1 MTDDQLLADCQ
12 VLLVDD
18 EDGFREALARRLRH
32 RGVVVAECSS
42 GQQTFDWFAAGND
55 AHVVL
60 LDIKLGDMDG
70 RDVLRQLMTHALP
83 PAVIILSGHAYTDI
97 ALEAMQAGASDYLL
111 KPCPMDDLLERIE
124 NAYDRL
130 MERRNA

>member
-1 MTDDQLLADCQ
+1 MEESSFVSCRLLLA
-12 VLLVDD
+12 DD

-32 RGVVVAECSS
+32 RGLHLEETSS
-42 GQQTFDWFAAGND
+42 GQATLDWFAAGND
-55 AHVVL
+55 ADVVL

-70 RDVLRQLMTHALP
+70 RDVLRQLMRREDP

-111 KPCPMDDLLERIE
+111 KPCPMDDLLERLE

>member
-1 MTDDQLLADCQ
+1 MTDDSLSDCR

-32 RGVVVAECSS
+32 RGLELTDVST
-42 GQQTFDWFAAGND
+42 GQAVLDWFNAGND

-70 RDVLRQLMTHALP
+70 RDVLRELMRRDDP
-83 PAVIILSGHAYTDI
+83 PAVIVLSGHAYTDI

-111 KPCPMDDLLERIE
+111 KPCPMDDLLERME
-124 NAYDRL
+124 NAFDRL

>member
-1 MTDDQLLADCQ
+1 MTDDALSACS

-32 RGVVVAECSS
+32 RGLPVTDVSS
-42 GQQTFDWFAAGND
+42 GQLALDWFAAGND

-70 RDVLRQLMTHALP
+70 RDVLRVLMQRDMP

-97 ALEAMQAGASDYLL
+97 ALDAMQAGASDYLL
-111 KPCPMDDLLERIE
+111 KPCPMDDLLERME
-124 NAYDRL
+124 NAFDRL

>member
-1 MTDDQLLADCQ
+1 MTDDTLNTCH

-18 EDGFREALARRLRH
+18 EDGFRDALARRLRH
-32 RGVVVAECSS
+32 RGIALTELSS
-42 GQQTFDWFAAGND
+42 GQQALDWFAAGND
-55 AHVVL
+55 AHLVL

-70 RDVLRQLMTHALP
+70 RDVLRALMQREMP

-111 KPCPMDDLLERIE
+111 KPCPMDDLLERME
-124 NAYDRL
+124 NACDRL

>member
-1 MTDDQLLADCQ
+1 MTDDTMRTCQ

-32 RGVVVAECSS
+32 RGLPLADVSS
-42 GQQTFDWFAAGND
+42 GQQALDWFGAGND

-70 RDVLRQLMTHALP
+70 RDVLRVLMQRETP

-111 KPCPMDDLLERIE
+111 KPCPMDDLLERME
-124 NAYDRL
+124 NAFDRL

>member
-1 MTDDQLLADCQ
+1 MKDDFLSQCRI
-12 VLLVDD
+12 LLVDD
-18 EDGFREALARRLRH
+18 EDGFRDALARRLRH
-32 RGVVVAECSS
+32 RGLELADVSS
-42 GQQTFDWFAAGND
+42 GQAALDWFAAGNE

-70 RDVLRQLMTHALP
+70 RNVLRELMQRP
-83 PAVIILSGHAYTDI
+83 EVPAVIVLSGHAYTDI

-111 KPCPMDDLLERIE
+111 KPCPMDDLLERME
-124 NAYDRL
+124 NAFDRL

>member
-1 MTDDQLLADCQ
+1 MTDDTLSTCQ
-12 VLLVDD
+12 ILLVDD
-18 EDGFREALARRLRH
+18 EDGFRDALARRLRH
-32 RGVVVAECSS
+32 RGITLSDVSS
-42 GQQTFDWFAAGND
+42 GQQALDWFAAGND
-55 AHVVL
+55 AHLVL

-70 RDVLRQLMTHALP
+70 RDVLRALMQREMP

-111 KPCPMDDLLERIE
+111 KPCPMDDLLERME
-124 NAYDRL
+124 NACDRL

>member
-1 MTDDQLLADCQ
+1 MTDDALSACS

-32 RGVVVAECSS
+32 RAMPVAEVSS
-42 GQQTFDWFAAGND
+42 GQQALDWFVAGNE

-70 RDVLRQLMTHALP
+70 RDVLRVLMQRELP

-97 ALEAMQAGASDYLL
+97 ALDAMQAGASDYLL
-111 KPCPMDDLLERIE
+111 KPCPMDDLLERME
-124 NAYDRL
+124 NAFDRL

>member
-1 MTDDQLLADCQ
+1 MTDDALSTCT

-18 EDGFREALARRLRH
+18 EDGFREALTRRLRH
-32 RGVVVAECSS
+32 RGLPVTEVSG
-42 GQQTFDWFAAGND
+42 GQQALDWFAAGND

-70 RDVLRQLMTHALP
+70 RDVLRVLMQRDMP

-97 ALEAMQAGASDYLL
+97 ALDAMQAGASDYLL
-111 KPCPMDDLLERIE
+111 KPCPMDDLLERME
-124 NAYDRL
+124 NAFDRL

>member
-1 MTDDQLLADCQ
+1 MTDDVLHACQ
-12 VLLVDD
+12 VLLADD

-32 RGVVVAECSS
+32 RGVPVAEVSS
-42 GQQTFDWFAAGND
+42 GQAVLDWFATGND
-55 AHVVL
+55 AHMVL

-70 RDVLRQLMTHALP
+70 RDVLRALMQREIP

-111 KPCPMDDLLERIE
+111 KPCPMDDLLERME
-124 NAYDRL
+124 NAFDRL

>member
-1 MTDDQLLADCQ
+1 MTDDALSTCS

-32 RGVVVAECSS
+32 RGMPLAEVAS
-42 GQQTFDWFAAGND
+42 GQQALDWFSAGND

-70 RDVLRQLMTHALP
+70 RDVLRALMQRDTP

-111 KPCPMDDLLERIE
+111 KPCPMDDLLERME
-124 NAYDRL
+124 NAFDRL

>member
-1 MTDDQLLADCQ
+1 MIDDSLHQCRI
-12 VLLVDD
+12 LLVDD
-18 EDGFREALARRLRH
+18 EDGFRDALARRLRH
-32 RGVVVAECSS
+32 RGLELMDVSS
-42 GQQTFDWFAAGND
+42 GQGALDWFAAGNE

-70 RDVLRQLMTHALP
+70 RDVLRELIQRDKA

-111 KPCPMDDLLERIE
+111 KPCPMDDLLERME
-124 NAYDRL
+124 NAFDRL

>member
-1 MTDDQLLADCQ
+1 MTDDTMSSCQ

-32 RGVVVAECSS
+32 RGLPLTDVSS
-42 GQQTFDWFAAGND
+42 GQQALDWFAAGND

-70 RDVLRQLMTHALP
+70 RDVLRVLMQREMP

-111 KPCPMDDLLERIE
+111 KPCPMDDLLERME
-124 NAYDRL
+124 NAFDRL